1 MDTVK
6 LLVSNKADVK
16 IKNRG
21 EEITGNF
28 EIVKFLLSKGTDVN
42 IKDINKF
49 GGREVCERELWKM
62 WSQFTFTKIMWTI
75 HIH

>member
-1 MDTVK
+1 
-6 LLVSNKADVK
+6 VSNKADVK

-49 GGREVCERELWKM
+49 GGREVCEREL
-62 WSQFTFTKIMWTI
+62 
-75 HIH
+75 

>member
-1 MDTVK
+1 LDTVK
-6 LLVSNKADVK
+6 LLVSNKANVK

-21 EEITGNF
+21 EEITGNI

-49 GGREVCERELWKM
+49 IALDLGI
-62 WSQFTFTKIMWTI
+62 QT
-75 HIH
+75 